1 MLDRKLIDYLPP
13 VLQSVMEFAAITGAQ
28 QPEIEAAWDALNLV
42 MDNQFIDTATE
53 AGVTVWEKEL
63 NIVPLATDT
72 LEDRKQRLKTAWT
85 YGVVYT
91 YNWLVNWLKTSCGE
105 NNPPP
110 TINEYTLRVSL
121 PVSVDYLHILDDMR
135 RYVSA
140 NVLIDPLILLS
151 KIKVPHYTG
160 SAFRHS
166 IKQTL
171 TTEAWDMDGIN
182 LLTDEN
188 SKVLIEEAENKV
200 FYEEVN
206 TNGT

>member
-13 VLQSVMEFAAITGAQ
+13 VLQSVIEFAAITGAQ

-63 NIVPLATDT
+63 GIVPLAADT

-85 YGVVYT
+85 YGIVYT

-105 NNPPP
+105 SNTLP
-110 TINEYTLRVSL
+110 TINDYTLRVSL
-121 PVSVDYLHILDDMR
+121 PVSVDYLHMLGDMR
-135 RYVSA
+135 RYVAA

-151 KIKVPHYTG
+151 KIKIPHYTG
-160 SAFRHS
+160 AAFRHS
-166 IKQTL
+166 NKQTI
-171 TTEAWDMDGIN
+171 TTETWTMDNIN
-182 LLTDEN
+182 LLADEN
-188 SKVLIEEAENKV
+188 GNVLIEDAGKKV
-200 FYEEVN
+200 LYEEVN
-206 TNGT
+206 INDT

>member
-13 VLQSVMEFAAITGAQ
+13 VLQRVMEFAAITGAQ

-105 NNPPP
+105 NNPLP

-151 KIKVPHYTG
+151 KIKIPHYTG

-171 TTEAWDMDGIN
+171 TTEEWDMDNIN
-182 LLTDEN
+182 LLADEN
-188 SKVLIEEAENKV
+188 SKVLMEEAENKV

>member
-13 VLQSVMEFAAITGAQ
+13 VLQSVMEFVAINGAQ
-28 QPEIEAAWDALNLV
+28 QPEFEAAWDALNLV

-53 AGVTVWEKEL
+53 AGVKLWEREL
-63 NIVPLATDT
+63 NIVPLASDT
-72 LEDRKQRLKTAWT
+72 LEDRKWRLKTAWT

-105 NNPPP
+105 SIPIP
-110 TINEYTLRVSL
+110 TIKDYTLCVSL
-121 PVSVDYLHILDDMR
+121 PVSVDYTRILDDMR
-135 RYVSA
+135 CYIAA
-140 NVLIDPLILLS
+140 NVLIDPLILIS

-166 IKQTL
+166 MKQTI
-171 TTEAWDMDGIN
+171 TTEKWNLDNIN

-188 SKVLIEEAENKV
+188 GKVLLEEAENKV
-200 FYEEVN
+200 FFEEVN
-206 TNGT
+206 ANGT

>member
-105 NNPPP
+105 NNPLP

-135 RYVSA
+135 RYVAA

-151 KIKVPHYTG
+151 KIKIPHYTG

-171 TTEAWDMDGIN
+171 TTEEWDMDNIN
-182 LLTDEN
+182 LLADEN
-188 SKVLIEEAENKV
+188 SKVLMEEAENKV

>member
-135 RYVSA
+135 RYVAA

-151 KIKVPHYTG
+151 KIKIPHYTG

-171 TTEAWDMDGIN
+171 TTEEWDMDNIN
-182 LLTDEN
+182 LLADEN
-188 SKVLIEEAENKV
+188 SKVLMEEAENKV

>member
-105 NNPPP
+105 SNSLP
-110 TINEYTLRVSL
+110 TINDYTLRVSL

-135 RYVSA
+135 RYVAA

-151 KIKVPHYTG
+151 KIKIPHYTG

-171 TTEAWDMDGIN
+171 TTEEWDMENIN
-182 LLTDEN
+182 LLADEN
-188 SKVLIEEAENKV
+188 SKVLMEAENKV

>member
-105 NNPPP
+105 NNPLP
-110 TINEYTLRVSL
+110 TINDYTLRVSL

-135 RYVSA
+135 RYVAA

-151 KIKVPHYTG
+151 KIKIPHYTG

-171 TTEAWDMDGIN
+171 TTEDWDMDNIN
-182 LLTDEN
+182 LLADEN
-188 SKVLIEEAENKV
+188 SKVLMEEAENKV

>member
-13 VLQSVMEFAAITGAQ
+13 VLQRVMEFAAITGAQ
-28 QPEIEAAWDALNLV
+28 QPEIDAAWDALNLV

-53 AGVTVWEKEL
+53 AGVTLWEQEL
-63 NIVPLATDT
+63 NIVPLASDT

-91 YNWLVNWLKTSCGE
+91 YNWLVNWLKNSCGE
-105 NNPPP
+105 SNPLP
-110 TINEYTLRVSL
+110 TIKDYTLRVSL
-121 PVSVDYLHILDDMR
+121 PVSVDYLHILGDMR
-135 RYVSA
+135 RYISA

-151 KIKVPHYTG
+151 KIRVPHYTG

-171 TTEAWDMDGIN
+171 TTEEWDLDNIN
-182 LLTDEN
+182 LLADEN
-188 SKVLIEEAENKV
+188 SKVLMEEAENKV
-200 FYEEVN
+200 FFEEVN

>member
-42 MDNQFIDTATE
+42 MDNQFIDTATD
-53 AGVTVWEKEL
+53 AGIAVWEKEL
-63 NIVPLATDT
+63 GIVPLATDT

-105 NNPPP
+105 NNPLP

-151 KIKVPHYTG
+151 KIKIPHYTG
-160 SAFRHS
+160 AAFRQS

-171 TTEAWDMDGIN
+171 ATEGWNMDNIN
-182 LLTDEN
+182 LLADEN
-188 SKVLIEEAENKV
+188 STVLIEEAENKV

>member
-13 VLQSVMEFAAITGAQ
+13 VLQRVMEFAAITGAQ
-28 QPEIEAAWDALNLV
+28 QPEIDAAWDALNLV

-53 AGVTVWEKEL
+53 AGVTLWEQEL
-63 NIVPLATDT
+63 NIVPLASDT

-91 YNWLVNWLKTSCGE
+91 YNWLVNWLKNSCGE
-105 NNPPP
+105 SNPLP
-110 TINEYTLRVSL
+110 TIKDYTLRVSL

-135 RYVSA
+135 RYISA

-151 KIKVPHYTG
+151 KIRVPHYTG

-166 IKQTL
+166 IKQAL
-171 TTEAWDMDGIN
+171 TAEEWDLDNIN
-182 LLTDEN
+182 LLADEN
-188 SKVLIEEAENKV
+188 SKVLMEEAENKV
-200 FYEEVN
+200 FFEEVN

>member
-13 VLQSVMEFAAITGAQ
+13 VLQRVMEFAAITGAQ

-91 YNWLVNWLKTSCGE
+91 YNWLVNWLKISCGE

-188 SKVLIEEAENKV
+188 SKVLMEEAENKV

>member
-91 YNWLVNWLKTSCGE
+91 YNWLVNWLKTSFGE
-105 NNPPP
+105 SNPLP
-110 TINEYTLRVSL
+110 TINDYTLRVSL

-135 RYVSA
+135 RYVAA

-151 KIKVPHYTG
+151 KIKIPHYTG

-171 TTEAWDMDGIN
+171 TTEDWDMDNIN
-182 LLTDEN
+182 LLADEN
-188 SKVLIEEAENKV
+188 SKVLMEEAENKV

>member
-42 MDNQFIDTATE
+42 MDNQFIDMATE

-105 NNPPP
+105 NNPLP
-110 TINEYTLRVSL
+110 TINDYTLRVSL

-135 RYVSA
+135 RYVAA

-151 KIKVPHYTG
+151 KIKIPHYTG

-171 TTEAWDMDGIN
+171 TTEEWDMDNIN
-182 LLTDEN
+182 LLADEN
-188 SKVLIEEAENKV
+188 SKVLMEEAENKV

>member
-28 QPEIEAAWDALNLV
+28 QPEIEAAWDALNL
-42 MDNQFIDTATE
+42 
-53 AGVTVWEKEL
+53 VTVWEKEL

-105 NNPPP
+105 SNPLP
-110 TINEYTLRVSL
+110 TINDYTLRVSL

-135 RYVSA
+135 RYVAA

-151 KIKVPHYTG
+151 KIKIPHYTG

-171 TTEAWDMDGIN
+171 TTEEWDMENIN
-182 LLTDEN
+182 LLADEN
-188 SKVLIEEAENKV
+188 SKVLMEEAENKV

>member
-28 QPEIEAAWDALNLV
+28 QPEIEAAWNALDVV

-105 NNPPP
+105 NNPLP
-110 TINEYTLRVSL
+110 TINDYTLRVSL

-135 RYVSA
+135 RYVAA

-151 KIKVPHYTG
+151 KIKIPHYTG

-171 TTEAWDMDGIN
+171 TTEEWDMENIN
-182 LLTDEN
+182 LLADEN
-188 SKVLIEEAENKV
+188 SKVLMEEAENKV

>member
-1 MLDRKLIDYLPP
+1 MIDRKLIDYLPT

-105 NNPPP
+105 STHLP
-110 TINEYTLRVSL
+110 TINDYTLRVSL
-121 PVSVDYLHILDDMR
+121 PVSVDYLHMLDDMR
-135 RYVSA
+135 RYVAA

-151 KIKVPHYTG
+151 EIKIPHYTG

-171 TTEAWDMDGIN
+171 TTEEWDVENIN
-182 LLTDEN
+182 LLADEN
-188 SKVLIEEAENKV
+188 SKVLMEEAENKV

>member
-85 YGVVYT
+85 YGVVYP

-105 NNPPP
+105 SNPPP
-110 TINEYTLRVSL
+110 TINDYTLRVSL
-121 PVSVDYLHILDDMR
+121 PVSVDYLHILGDMR
-135 RYVSA
+135 RYVAA

-151 KIKVPHYTG
+151 KIKIPHYTG

-171 TTEAWDMDGIN
+171 TTEEWDMENIN
-182 LLTDEN
+182 LLADEN
-188 SKVLIEEAENKV
+188 SKVLMEEAENKV

>member
-105 NNPPP
+105 SNPPP
-110 TINEYTLRVSL
+110 TINDYTLRVSL

-135 RYVSA
+135 RYVAA

-151 KIKVPHYTG
+151 KIKIPHYTG

-171 TTEAWDMDGIN
+171 TTEEWDMENIN
-182 LLTDEN
+182 LLADEN
-188 SKVLIEEAENKV
+188 SKVLMEEAENKV

>member
-105 NNPPP
+105 NNPLP

-188 SKVLIEEAENKV
+188 SKVLMEEAENKV
-200 FYEEVN
+200 LYEEVN

>member
-1 MLDRKLIDYLPP
+1 
-13 VLQSVMEFAAITGAQ
+13 MEFAAITGAQ
-28 QPEIEAAWDALNLV
+28 QPEIDAAWDALNLV

-53 AGVTVWEKEL
+53 AGVTLWEQEL
-63 NIVPLATDT
+63 NIVPLASDT

-91 YNWLVNWLKTSCGE
+91 YNWLVNWLKNSCGE
-105 NNPPP
+105 SNPLP
-110 TINEYTLRVSL
+110 TIKDYTLRVSL

-135 RYVSA
+135 RYISA

-151 KIKVPHYTG
+151 KIRVPHYTG

-171 TTEAWDMDGIN
+171 TTEEWDLDNIN
-182 LLTDEN
+182 LLADEN
-188 SKVLIEEAENKV
+188 SKVLMEEAENKV
-200 FYEEVN
+200 FFEEVN

>member
-13 VLQSVMEFAAITGAQ
+13 VLQRVMEFAAITGAQ
-28 QPEIEAAWDALNLV
+28 QPEIDAAWDALNLV

-53 AGVTVWEKEL
+53 AGVTLWEQEL
-63 NIVPLATDT
+63 NIVPLASDT

-91 YNWLVNWLKTSCGE
+91 YNWLVNWLKNSCGE
-105 NNPPP
+105 SNPLP
-110 TINEYTLRVSL
+110 TIKDYTLRVSL
-121 PVSVDYLHILDDMR
+121 PVSVDYLHILDDIR
-135 RYVSA
+135 RYISA

-151 KIKVPHYTG
+151 KIRVPHYTG

-171 TTEAWDMDGIN
+171 TTEEWDLDNIN
-182 LLTDEN
+182 LLADEN
-188 SKVLIEEAENKV
+188 SKVLMEEAENKV
-200 FYEEVN
+200 FFEEVN

>member
-63 NIVPLATDT
+63 GIVPLATDT

-91 YNWLVNWLKTSCGE
+91 YNWLVNWLRGDKGKFDLPIIK
-105 NNPPP
+105 N
-110 TINEYTLRVSL
+110 YTLYL
-121 PVSVDYLHILDDMR
+121 SVPLSSNPSDVFIKLQKIMPCNML
-135 RYVSA
+135 VNEKATCTA
-140 NVLIDPLILLS
+140 NIIVYPAVALRSKISVKFEHKEVIAETVLGDENGYPLID
-151 KIKVPHYTG
+151 TDG
-160 SAFRHS
+160 SM
-166 IKQTL
+166 I
-171 TTEAWDMDGIN
+171 
-182 LLTDEN
+182 
-188 SKVLIEEAENKV
+188 
-200 FYEEVN
+200 YEI
-206 TNGT
+206 GD